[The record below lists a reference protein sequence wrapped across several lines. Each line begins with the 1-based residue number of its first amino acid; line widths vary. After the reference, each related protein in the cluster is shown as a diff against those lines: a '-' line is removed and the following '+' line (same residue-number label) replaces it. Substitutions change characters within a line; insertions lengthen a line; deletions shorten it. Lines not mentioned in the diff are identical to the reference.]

1 MNKLRTAILISGN
14 GGNLQAL
21 INASKADSNYPA
33 EILLVISNKPEAY
46 GLIRA
51 QKAGIK
57 TLVINHKDYK
67 TREEFDNEIHKH
79 LTQNKI
85 DIVCLAGFMRILTA
99 DFVNKW
105 AGRMINIHP
114 SLLPEFK
121 GAHAVRD
128 ALAAGAKTTGCTV
141 HLVTPEIDSGK
152 ILIQRPVD
160 ISPED
165 TEETLSEKIH
175 TQEHLASP
183 EALKKLCLY
192 LKG

>member
-1 MNKLRTAILISGN
+1 MQKLRTAVLISGN

-33 EILLVISNKPEAY
+33 EISLVISNKPEAY

-99 DFVNKW
+99 DFVNRW
-105 AGRMINIHP
+105 VGRMINIHP

-160 ISPED
+160 ISPKD

-175 TQEHLASP
+175 TQEHLAYP

-192 LKG
+192 LKS